1 MSNVLWLTYAE
12 SIYKV
17 CLLDLDLAVRD
28 GDQHAFFSQ
37 FNKLNKIK
45 QGVLAYVDNQPLGC
59 GAVRGYAP
67 DSVEVKRMFVRP
79 QYRGQGIAQAVLSEL
94 AKSMVYRGPF
104 AIVGVPANNHHELII
119 NGIPRPLCHCWR
131 PRQQS
136 PRKLPRHL
144 YLLYNIVQHLLRSV
158 SLHFTFRSKN
168 NAVVKHRER
177 YIPDIVGRYKIA
189 ATNSGYSFGGFH

>member
-59 GAVRGYAP
+59 GAVRAYAP
-67 DSVEVKRMFVRP
+67 DSVEVKRMFVMP

-94 AKSMVYRGPF
+94 EKWAREFGTAAF
-104 AIVGVPANNHHELII
+104 L
-119 NGIPRPLCHCWR
+119 PLLA
-131 PRQQS
+131 S
-136 PRKLPRHL
+136 PPT
-144 YLLYNIVQHLLRSV
+144 I
-158 SLHFTFRSKN
+158 T
-168 NAVVKHRER
+168 
-177 YIPDIVGRYKIA
+177 
-189 ATNSGYSFGGFH
+189 TN